1 MCIRDR
7 SYVKRKTKPDSK
19 LGEKFKYVNVF
30 GSTQSDAVLSQM
42 RQAFYTQGFAKEA
55 AAIVPGPLIRATAG
69 SVYNHMPFEPGSTY
83 TLLHAVMEKGHKALN
98 DIEKSLSD
106 SELDLQGLMEPKW
119 GNHSWRRFCD
129 KIARETMKETGAT
142 EIDIDLYLGWNEL
155 IHHKEMQLHY
165 EGLQRGS
172 RVRRSR
178 LLMMI

>member
-1 MCIRDR
+1 MEAR
-7 SYVKRKTKPDSK
+7 T
-19 LGEKFKYVNVF
+19 
-30 GSTQSDAVLSQM
+30 AVTWKCH
-42 RQAFYTQGFAKEA
+42 AGFLTIA
-55 AAIVPGPLIRATAG
+55 
-69 SVYNHMPFEPGSTY
+69 
-83 TLLHAVMEKGHKALN
+83 HAVMEKAHKALN